1 MKPQAQVVQEIMN
14 KVQAYAF
21 FGYIEDSDSESRFQQ
36 KHQELVKTI
45 ENLVDKAQKAQD
57 TPITTPVVQFSGT
70 TVMVPYMTIT
80 KYHQITD
87 DEYRLILN
95 LYPDNKVQ
103 IIKYIRGVYKIGLK
117 ETKYI
122 CDTICGLD

>member
-21 FGYIEDSDSESRFQQ
+21 FGNIEDSDSESRFQQ
-36 KHQELVKTI
+36 KYLELIKTI
-45 ENLVDKAQKAQD
+45 ENLVEKAQD
-57 TPITTPVVQFSGT
+57 APVTTPAVQFSGT

-80 KYHQITD
+80 KYQQITD
-87 DEYRLILN
+87 DEYHLILS
-95 LYPDNKVQ
+95 LYPANKVQ
-103 IIKYIRGVYKIGLK
+103 IIKYIRGAYKIGLK
-117 ETKYI
+117 ETKDI